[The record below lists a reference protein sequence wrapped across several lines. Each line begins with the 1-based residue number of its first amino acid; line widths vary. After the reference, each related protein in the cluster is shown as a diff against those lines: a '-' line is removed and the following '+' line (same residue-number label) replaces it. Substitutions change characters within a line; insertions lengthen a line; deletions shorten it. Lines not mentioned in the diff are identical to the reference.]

1 MQTFLNSDQHLE
13 DRPAVSSPPWVWF
26 GFVFAIAFLSVELA
40 DLIVDFDKQSLQLIF
55 ALIVLGGWIYWL
67 FLCPPISQDPGRDDW
82 TPLSHP
88 AGRGRGKTLHPL
100 LQSLL
105 AFCVAFDPFIT
116 SQSGRP
122 GKYAARRI
130 NRFCPRSE
138 EHTSELQSHLNL
150 VCRLLLEKKNR
161 HSLRVIQWL
170 KKFTARSAGSSS
182 SWIGSAN
189 GPRMVS
195 RTTTSPRCVWMI
207 SYANPLMNSISI

>member
-26 GFVFAIAFLSVELA
+26 GFVFAIAFLSAEFA
-40 DLIVDFDKQSLQLIF
+40 DLILDFDKQSLQLIF

-122 GKYAARRI
+122 GKYVARRSD
-130 NRFCPRSE
+130 RFRPLDLSITPLCRRSCWVG
-138 EHTSELQSHLNL
+138 SD
-150 VCRLLLEKKNR
+150 
-161 HSLRVIQWL
+161 LRGGFVHFGQAA
-170 KKFTARSAGSSS
+170 KAHETG
-182 SWIGSAN
+182 
-189 GPRMVS
+189 
-195 RTTTSPRCVWMI
+195 
-207 SYANPLMNSISI
+207 